1 MINLVYLLLACHI
14 YFCVK
19 TRFVQRHTLK
29 GIRYSFSDGGGGTYS
44 AFAAALGTTI
54 GPGNIVGVAVAIMTG
69 GAGAVFWMWLCGIL
83 SMATKYAESFLCL
96 KYKEDIGGPMVL
108 LKQNGCKRTAVL
120 WSVLCACAGLFMGAG
135 VPSRSLADMLF
146 LPPWVTGV
154 IIAFLTLVTV
164 SFGVKG
170 ISRVCN
176 YLVPIM
182 SAGFI
187 MLCFV
192 AIFIDIK
199 ELPTALLKIVK
210 GAFLPSAAVGGG
222 VGAAIKSGV
231 TRGLYSNESGLGSGG
246 ILAAEATDK
255 NTHLS
260 ALGAMTTAF
269 WDTVVM
275 CALCGVVFVM
285 GGADFGMQPMAVVKA
300 SFGKIP
306 FSDIFL
312 SVSMTMFVFATII
325 GWYYI
330 ARRAVGFAKIPS
342 ALYDALYVGFVFFG
356 AVSTGLSMWKIADIL
371 NFSMFLPSMYIFIRL
386 SCKNN
391 LYISNK

>member
-1 MINLVYLLLACHI
+1 MVYLLLVCHI
-14 YFCVK
+14 YFCFK

-29 GIRYSFSDGGGGTYS
+29 GIRYSFFGGGGGTYS

-96 KYKEDIGGPMVL
+96 KFKEDVGGPMVL
-108 LKQNGCKRTAVL
+108 LKQSGHTALAVL
-120 WSVLCACAGLFMGAG
+120 WSVLCALAGLFMGAG
-135 VPSRSLADMLF
+135 VPSRSLADTLP
-146 LPPWVTGV
+146 LPPWITGTV
-154 IIAFLTLVTV
+154 IAFLTLVTV

-170 ISRVCN
+170 ISRVCEF
-176 YLVPIM
+176 LVPIM
-182 SAGFI
+182 SGGFI
-187 MLCFV
+187 LLCFV
-192 AIFIDIK
+192 AIFINIK

-210 GAFLPSAAVGGG
+210 GAFLPSAAIGGG

-246 ILAAEATDK
+246 ILASEANDK
-255 NTHLS
+255 NTHRS

-285 GGADFGMQPMAVVKA
+285 GGGDFGKNPMSVIKA

-306 FSDIFL
+306 FSDVFL
-312 SVSMTMFVFATII
+312 SLSMTMFVFATII

-330 ARRAVGFAKIPS
+330 ARRVVDFLKITP
-342 ALYDALYVGFVFFG
+342 ALYDIWYVCAVFVG
-356 AVSTGLSMWKIADIL
+356 SVSSLPLWKIADTL
-371 NFSMFLPSMYIFIRL
+371 NFLMLLPSMYIFIRL
-386 SCKNN
+386 SYKNN

>member
-1 MINLVYLLLACHI
+1 M
-14 YFCVK
+14 YFCFK
-19 TRFVQRHTLK
+19 TRFVQRYTLT
-29 GIRYSFSDGGGGTYS
+29 GIRYSLFGGGGGTYS

-69 GAGAVFWMWLCGIL
+69 GVGAVFWMWLCGIL

-96 KYKEDIGGPMVL
+96 KFKENIGGPMVL
-108 LKQNGCKRTAVL
+108 LKQNGYKKTAVL
-120 WSVLCACAGLFMGAG
+120 WSVLCALAGLFMGAG
-135 VPSRSLADMLF
+135 VPSRSLADMLYF
-146 LPPWVTGV
+146 PPWVTGTV
-154 IIAFLTLVTV
+154 VAALTLVTV

-170 ISRVCN
+170 ISRVCD

-187 MLCFV
+187 LLCV
-192 AIFIDIK
+192 IAVFINIK

-210 GAFLPSAAVGGG
+210 GAFLPSAAIGGG

-246 ILAAEATDK
+246 ILASEANDK

-260 ALGAMTTAF
+260 SLGAMTTAF

-285 GGADFGMQPMAVVKA
+285 GGADFGINPMLTLKA
-300 SFGKIP
+300 SFCKIP
-306 FSDIFL
+306 YSDIFL
-312 SVSMTMFVFATII
+312 CTSMTMFVFATII

-330 ARRAVGFAKIPS
+330 ARRAVEFLKMPTII
-342 ALYDALYVGFVFFG
+342 YDILYVAFVFFG
-356 AVSTGLSMWKIADIL
+356 AVTMRVSLWKIADTL
-371 NFSMFLPSMYIFIRL
+371 NFLMLLPSMFIFIRL
-386 SCKNN
+386 SYKNN
-391 LYISNK
+391 LYISDK